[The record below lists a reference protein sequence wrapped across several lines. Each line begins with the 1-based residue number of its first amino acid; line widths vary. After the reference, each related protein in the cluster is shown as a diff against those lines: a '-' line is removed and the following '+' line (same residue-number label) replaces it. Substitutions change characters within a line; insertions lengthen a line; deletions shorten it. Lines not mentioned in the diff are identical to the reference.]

1 MRTKKLALSLVLITL
16 SISLSSCVVGKKID
30 FNPSSSSDSH
40 EVEIVSSLY
49 GHIKEEKVFTFGM
62 KDNSEYETTTPG
74 EFNLT
79 VEYDFE
85 GTVFEKDREINGS
98 MSFTNITAS
107 LSCTSAICRKESGN
121 EVSVITLNPFSEHDP
136 IITNEPS
143 YTFTGTLL
151 AGRSC
156 QLNTPVNTDDI
167 LSVSAK
173 GIMSEDVSIDGG
185 EPTRTQE
192 NEFSSSIEVTN
203 AISLLLFF
211 IYDEGSYTN
220 TSTSFKDTFI
230 DTYKKDEIPLSI
242 SDSFSYEV
250 LNETSKTT
258 QNITM
263 VTEDE

>member
-1 MRTKKLALSLVLITL
+1 MRTKKLALSLVLIAL
-16 SISLSSCVVGKKID
+16 SLSLSSCVVGKKID

-167 LSVSAK
+167 LSVSGK
-173 GIMSEDVSIDGG
+173 GIMSEDISIDGG
-185 EPTRTQE
+185 EPTRAQE

>member
-1 MRTKKLALSLVLITL
+1 MRTKKLILSLILITL
-16 SISLSSCVVGKKID
+16 SASLSSCVVGKKID
-30 FNPSSSSDSH
+30 FNPSISSDSH
-40 EVEIVSSLY
+40 EVEIVSSLS

-107 LSCTSAICRKESGN
+107 LSCSAAICRKESGN
-121 EVSVITLNPFSEHDP
+121 EVSVVTLNPFSEFDP

-167 LSVSAK
+167 LSVSGK
-173 GIMSEDVSIDGG
+173 GFMNEDVSTDGG
-185 EPTRTQE
+185 EATRTQE
-192 NEFSSSIEVTN
+192 NEFSSHIEVTN

-211 IYDEGSYTN
+211 IYDEGNYTN

-230 DTYKKDEIPLSI
+230 DTYQMDGVALSI
-242 SDSFSYEV
+242 SDRFSYEV
-250 LNETSKTT
+250 LSENSKTT
-258 QNITM
+258 QNIVM
-263 VTEDE
+263 VTEE

>member
-1 MRTKKLALSLVLITL
+1 MRTKKLILNLVLITL
-16 SISLSSCVVGKKID
+16 STSLSGCVVGKKID
-30 FNPSSSSDSH
+30 FNPSTSSDSR
-40 EVEIVSSLY
+40 EVEIVSTLS

-62 KDNSEYETTTPG
+62 KDESEYITTTPG
-74 EFNLT
+74 QFNLT

-98 MSFTNITAS
+98 LSFTNVTAA
-107 LSCTSAICRKESGN
+107 LSCASATCRKESGSD
-121 EVSVITLNPFSEHDP
+121 VSVITLNPFSEFDP
-136 IITNEPS
+136 IVTHGPS

-167 LSVSAK
+167 LSVSGK
-173 GIMSEDVSIDGG
+173 GFMNEDVSIDGG

-192 NEFSSSIEVTN
+192 NEFSSHIEVTN

-230 DTYKKDEIPLSI
+230 DTYKMDDVDISI
-242 SDSFSYEV
+242 SDRFAYDILSE
-250 LNETSKTT
+250 NSKTT

-263 VTEDE
+263 VTEE